1 MTQWI
6 NTYSTYHTR
15 TKMKPIDVK
24 LSIYTDFNK
33 AINDKDTK
41 FKINDIVRKSKYRYI
56 FA

>member
-1 MTQWI
+1 
-6 NTYSTYHTR
+6 
-15 TKMKPIDVK
+15 MKPIDVK